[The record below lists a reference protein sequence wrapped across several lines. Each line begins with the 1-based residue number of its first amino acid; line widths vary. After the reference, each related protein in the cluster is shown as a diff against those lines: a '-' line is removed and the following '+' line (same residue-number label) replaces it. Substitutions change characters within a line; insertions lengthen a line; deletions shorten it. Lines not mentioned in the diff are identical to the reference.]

1 VKFFA
6 FFFTIGQVTWN
17 NYTTYEIPR
26 ISPSGRSPRTI
37 RPLLKIFTLFLPS
50 GRSSGTIRPFFAK
63 KKKQKGKKAK
73 EKKLKGFHAFFFTNL
88 PYKSKR
94 K

>member
-1 VKFFA
+1 
-6 FFFTIGQVTWN
+6 
-17 NYTTYEIPR
+17 
-26 ISPSGRSPRTI
+26 
-37 RPLLKIFTLFLPS
+37 LKIFALFLPS

>member
-26 ISPSGRSPRTI
+26 ISPSGRSPGTI
-37 RPLLKIFTLFLPS
+37 RPLLKIFALFLPS
-50 GRSSGTIRPFFAK
+50 GRSSGTIRQFLAK
-63 KKKQKGKKAK
+63 KKNKK
-73 EKKLKGFHAFFFTNL
+73 EKKQK
-88 PYKSKR
+88 KR
-94 K
+94 S